1 VIPRRPADAGLLGMT
16 GWGGGSASCSRFPS
30 SRPKGASVCV
40 LSIRVSVYCS
50 FHAASFSAGASPQSY
65 CRIVAL
71 PCKVIDVG
79 SPGMIHLC
87 NQVV

>member
-1 VIPRRPADAGLLGMT
+1 MT
-16 GWGGGSASCSRFPS
+16 GWTSFSASCSRFPS
-30 SRPKGASVCV
+30 SRPKGASVFV
-40 LSIRVSVYCS
+40 LSIRDSVDRS

-71 PCKVIDVG
+71 PFKVIDVG